1 MRKVNCVILGEEL
14 EGLDFPPYPGEFG
27 QRVFENVSKQSWDRW
42 IGHQTMLI
50 NENRINTLNPEGRK
64 YLREQCEKFLFS
76 QDYDQPGGYVK
87 PTGL

>member
-27 QRVFENVSKQSWDRW
+27 QRVFENVSKQAWDRW

-50 NENRINTLNPEGRK
+50 NENRINTLDPEGRK
-64 YLREQCEKFLFS
+64 YLKEQCEQFLFGS
-76 QDYDQPGGYVK
+76 DFDTPAGYV
-87 PTGL
+87 PPEQ